1 MSYLSIANFLTNKG
15 INENAMRLSTPI
27 EIIALVIP
35 CVPIVTLENTSWLF
49 LLINTSGSSNYI

>member
-1 MSYLSIANFLTNKG
+1 LTNKG